1 VNIRE
6 GPAANEQKSRGETA
20 ASSVPSNVSASTRT
34 TNSEEKQEKV
44 RAFFSFFSICINLGA
59 VLSFL
64 VIPTVKGHYGFGA
77 AFMLP
82 TCFMLLA
89 LVVFVSHRNRYV
101 YRPHNPHGSSLL
113 TTFRLCLWLLH
124 NNLWSNPLIS
134 ENFPALEPGPVPLPT
149 NVPIKSDTTV
159 VEGISVHVAN
169 TARSH
174 EQREA
179 DDNTSVSSMSVS
191 MRSLSRDIRRR
202 LSRSRSNRR
211 DDSSRE
217 NESPREDVRSST
229 EKSPGMD
236 LPSRSPSLSTSPRRS
251 MRFPTHDAEAGAG
264 STTQSVSGASLQTSD
279 RYLAQQLSDAAR
291 ALNVL
296 PVLAMLPMFWLL

>member
-1 VNIRE
+1 
-6 GPAANEQKSRGETA
+6 
-20 ASSVPSNVSASTRT
+20 
-34 TNSEEKQEKV
+34 
-44 RAFFSFFSICINLGA
+44 
-59 VLSFL
+59 
-64 VIPTVKGHYGFGA
+64 
-77 AFMLP
+77 MLP